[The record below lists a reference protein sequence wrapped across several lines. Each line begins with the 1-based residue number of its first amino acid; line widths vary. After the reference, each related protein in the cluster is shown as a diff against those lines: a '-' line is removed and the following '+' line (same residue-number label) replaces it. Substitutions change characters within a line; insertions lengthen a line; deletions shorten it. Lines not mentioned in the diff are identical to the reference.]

1 MNYRSNRFLKQVRNE
16 IYGIIFEREAKMV
29 SHKYFWYFLMIGALV
44 LWACAVALYFLFPTS
59 DYKAVL
65 LIALLIVHCGEIPY
79 TLKLL
84 KGKLSPVTIAAKT
97 FLFGFTW
104 WLPFNKGIVKG

>member
-1 MNYRSNRFLKQVRNE
+1 MISN
-16 IYGIIFEREAKMV
+16 
-29 SHKYFWYFLMIGALV
+29 KYVWYILMFGALV
-44 LWACAVALYFLFPTS
+44 LWAFAAGLCFLFPSS

-65 LIALLIVHCGEIPY
+65 LIALLILHCGEIPY

-84 KGKLSPVTIAAKT
+84 KGKLPPVTIAIKT

-104 WLPFNKGIVKG
+104 WLPFKKGILKG

>member
-1 MNYRSNRFLKQVRNE
+1 MT
-16 IYGIIFEREAKMV
+16 

-44 LWACAVALYFLFPTS
+44 LWACAVGLVFLFPDS
-59 DYKAVL
+59 DYRAVL
-65 LIALLIVHCGEIPY
+65 LIALLILHCGEIPY

-84 KGKLSPVTIAAKT
+84 KGKLSSVTIATKT

-104 WLPFNKGIVKG
+104 WLPFNKGILKG